1 VQGSDV
7 LLADRGLGHRAEG
20 SAVLDGH
27 GTGLESQGTVLGAT
41 AGVALVALGVIKA
54 GELGGKAIDWLQ
66 GHDTRC
72 VTVSVYPGDS
82 NIEVLETGIDA
93 IGKGDPAYGRETQN
107 AASNLGTIYP
117 GDRVEVCHVEDNIL
131 GDFVTAEVT
140 DRVA

>member
-1 VQGSDV
+1 MSNPDSLSTQQEKEPNYTI
-7 LLADRGLGHRAEG
+7 RR
-20 SAVLDGH
+20 
-27 GTGLESQGTVLGAT
+27 LGAT

-117 GDRVEVCHVEDNIL
+117 GDRVKVCHVEDNIL